1 MPLEQELKF
10 FSTIRQELLDQ
21 KHEGK
26 FALIKGS
33 ELLGTYDHQEEAYAQ
48 GVAKFGC
55 EPFLIKQVLREE
67 PTENSPALS
76 LGLLNARL

>member
-10 FSTIRQELLDQ
+10 FESIRQQLLDQ

-26 FALIKGS
+26 FALVKGTQ
-33 ELLGTYDHQEEAYAQ
+33 LLGTYDLQETAYAQ

-55 EPFLIKQVLREE
+55 EPFLIKQILREE
-67 PTENSPALS
+67 RTESSPAMS